1 MDGWHLLYVHLSEF
15 DAKSGH
21 ISKCNVTPP
30 PFTSFQMVLI
40 VSEFNSKWKMTTL
53 THIALDLLERLD
65 EARRIGSLAQK
76 LHLHNHTN
84 AGWGQWYSLKGPER
98 LCWSLSNEAIRDTC
112 PSGQVVCFRKEE
124 HCMIAEKCVCQSICV
139 LQRRVWA
146 HFLGG
151 KGMKLS
157 LAQYSKVRKLK
168 VYLCTLFN
176 LKCYILVAF
185 QQVLP

>member
-30 PFTSFQMVLI
+30 PFPSFQMVLI

-124 HCMIAEKCVCQSICV
+124 HCMIAEKCVCVRAYACFKDEYELTFSEEKERSCHWRSTRRCESWKCICV
-139 LQRRVWA
+139 L
-146 HFLGG
+146 
-151 KGMKLS
+151 
-157 LAQYSKVRKLK
+157 Y
-168 VYLCTLFN
+168 
-176 LKCYILVAF
+176 
-185 QQVLP
+185 